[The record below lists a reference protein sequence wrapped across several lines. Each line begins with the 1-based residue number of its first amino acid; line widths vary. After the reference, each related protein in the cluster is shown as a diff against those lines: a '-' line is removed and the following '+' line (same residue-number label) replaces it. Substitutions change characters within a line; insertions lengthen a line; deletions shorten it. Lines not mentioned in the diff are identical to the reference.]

1 MSPITKDT
9 CRAALRDLLREPA
22 DLALSPLHLGAALA
36 RRNAIIRG
44 SDFAPVPRL
53 PPAALAQ
60 WEFEVSR
67 CETYLEYGAGG
78 STLTAAGMAHTVVT
92 VDTDKHFLERV
103 SKRVTGKAK
112 LYPVHV
118 DIGLTRA
125 WGRPLVTLRTRKR
138 LTRWCRYPAA
148 PWEVL
153 SQLSVLPEVVFVDGR
168 FRVASVLES
177 FLQLPD
183 DADCCFMV
191 DDFEGRERFY
201 WPILEFARSVSRH
214 DRMISFRRGERFD
227 RERCRRMLEYVYADP
242 R

>member
-1 MSPITKDT
+1 MSPVTKNIY
-9 CRAALRDLLREPA
+9 RAALRDLLREPT
-22 DLALSPLHLGAALA
+22 DFLLSPLHFGGALA
-36 RRNAIIRG
+36 RRNAIVG
-44 SDFAPVPRL
+44 GAQFDPAPRL

-78 STLTAAGMAHTVVT
+78 STLAAAEMAHRVVT
-92 VDTDKHFLERV
+92 VDTDRHFLERV
-103 SKRVTGKAK
+103 SERITGQAE

-138 LTRWCRYPAA
+138 LARWRRYPVA
-148 PWEVL
+148 PWARL
-153 SQLSVLPEVVFVDGR
+153 SQLSVLPEVIFVDGR

-177 FLQLPD
+177 LLQLPD
-183 DADCCFMV
+183 DADCCFLV
-191 DDFEGRERFY
+191 DDFEGRERMY
-201 WPILEFARSVSRH
+201 WPILEFARSVSRY
-214 DRMISFRRGERFD
+214 DRMITFRKTERFD
-227 RERCRRMLEYVYADP
+227 RERCRKMLEYACADP